1 MINLGEAY
9 RKDGASRTG
18 RYRKDEQKMVRV
30 ARADKEKTNKK
41 RTMSEGK
48 KVVIGNKNNSRFY
61 EKCKNES
68 YNE

>member
-1 MINLGEAY
+1 M
-9 RKDGASRTG
+9 T
-18 RYRKDEQKMVRV
+18 VRS

-48 KVVIGNKNNSRFY
+48 KVVIGNKNNSRFCK
-61 EKCKNES
+61 KCKNES